1 MKVEVLKSIINV
13 LRIAL
18 IGDLII
24 AYASARQTDTD
35 IQAFLRTSLN
45 NKLTA

>member
-1 MKVEVLKSIINV
+1 MKVEVLKSIIIC

-18 IGDLII
+18 IGDLIV
-24 AYASARQTDTD
+24 AYASTRQTDTD
-35 IQAFLRTSLN
+35 IQSFLRTSLN